1 MWRKGTLSDTGA
13 VYRCYCELL
22 DYEEKNGAN
31 TVWKKGVYPTE
42 RTALEAIEAGDMYV
56 FEENGEIL
64 ASVIIDGRQPAEYD
78 SVPWTCE
85 AEEGEVYVIHTL
97 CVSPRAAGQGVGT
110 AAVRFA
116 AEMGRQNNKKAI
128 RLDTGAQNIPAVRL
142 YEKLGFRRAGEGKIL
157 LGREILNCRQLF
169 FELLL

>member
-13 VYRCYCELL
+13 IYRCYCELL
-22 DYEEKNGAN
+22 YYEAENGAN

-42 RTALEAIEAGDMYV
+42 NTALEAIEAGSMYV

-64 ASVIIDGRQPAEYD
+64 ASVIIDGRQPAEYGGV
-78 SVPWTCE
+78 SWTCAA
-85 AEEGEVYVIHTL
+85 AEDEVFVIHTL
-97 CVSPRAAGQGVGT
+97 CVSPRAAGRGVGT

-116 AEMGRQNNKKAI
+116 AEMGRQNSKKTV
-128 RLDTGAQNIPAVRL
+128 RLDTGVRNLPAVRL
-142 YEKLGFRRAGEGKIL
+142 YEKLGFHRAGEGKIL
-157 LGREILNCRQLF
+157 LGHEILNCEQLF